1 MNVAFELRPARQ
13 DDVPKIEPWTRDTF
27 AWGDY
32 VGEALPSWIE
42 DPNSIVMVCV
52 DEDDNP
58 LAVSRSE
65 MLSPNEGWLSAT
77 RVHPD
82 HRRAGLGAAM
92 NDYGVQWARERGAK
106 IVRLVVE
113 EENQA
118 ARSQVEKLGYRNTC
132 VWILG
137 EAETPRGPL
146 HRERDRLH
154 PASSADADAG
164 WLLWLGSEL
173 ARAGRELYPGNWRWR
188 KGLRSDL
195 DVPIINRNL
204 VQGGAGWVVA
214 VPDQDT
220 LGVGWMVTDPADCPA
235 LLEGIAEV
243 ARQLEVARIEIF
255 IPETPWSG
263 EALIRDGFN
272 TRRLLIYAKSL

>member
-1 MNVAFELRPARQ
+1 MAFTLRPARQ
-13 DDVPKIEPWTRDTF
+13 DDVPKIEPWTCDTF
-27 AWGDY
+27 TWGDY
-32 VGEALPSWIE
+32 VGEALPAWIE
-42 DPNSIVMVCV
+42 DRSSVVVVCV
-52 DEDDNP
+52 DQDDHP
-58 LAVSRSE
+58 LAMSRAE
-65 MLSPNEGWLSAT
+65 LLSPTEGWLSAA

-82 HRRAGLGAAM
+82 HRRAGMGAAM
-92 NDYGVQWARERGAK
+92 NDYGVQWARERGAQ
-106 IVRLVVE
+106 IVRLVIE

-146 HRERDRLH
+146 PRERDRLH

-188 KGLRSDL
+188 KAHRSDL
-195 DVPIINRNL
+195 DTPIANRNL
-204 VQGGAGWVVA
+204 FQGGAGWVVA
-214 VPDQDT
+214 VPDRDT
-220 LGVGWMVTDPADCPA
+220 LAVRWMVTDPADCPA

-243 ARQLEVARIEIF
+243 ARQLGMARTEIYL
-255 IPETPWSG
+255 PETPWSG
-263 EALIRDGFN
+263 EALVREGFT
-272 TRRLLIYAKSL
+272 TRRLLVYAKSL